1 MKSKMKSNKQRATEE
16 SKPLE
21 TNSIFE
27 TLPVSLHI
35 IDAEGVILYANSKC
49 LKRYEINAEDLGKI
63 NFSEFWAEEDK
74 RALWFDS
81 VKRDGMVNDFEMQLK
96 TPSGAI
102 FWALGNSISIPYQ
115 NQLCILSAQIDIT
128 ERKRM
133 ESALKSNEEKY
144 RLLTEFASDVIW
156 IFDLQTE
163 RHTYM
168 SPSVYDM
175 TGFTPEEIMSM
186 EPSEVLTPESYLLV
200 REAIEKNLKD
210 FLSNP
215 EAQKHYIIETRHVCK
230 SGEVIWVEASTKY
243 RYNEL
248 GAIELVGASRNIEDR
263 KKAERAVLYLSYHDQ
278 LTGLFN
284 RRFYEEEVQRMS
296 FPRNLPLT
304 LVLGDVNG
312 LKLTND
318 AFGHLAGD
326 ALLKQFADIL
336 NRELR
341 AEDVAARIGGDE
353 FILLLPK
360 TDAMGAEKVIRR
372 IKETIKAHNTGG
384 AILSV
389 SFGWAVKETLDDSF
403 DVLFM
408 QAEDRMYHQKL
419 SESAAMKNETIQ
431 LAARKLYDRNLLE
444 FRHSE
449 NVAKLSVDI
458 GKAMGLHKDVL
469 TDLLVLGRLHDIGKI
484 GIPGGILTKKNQ
496 LDTAEWI
503 EIRRHPEIGYQILR
517 SADEYVHLAE
527 AVLSHHEW
535 YDGSGYPRN
544 LRAQEIPLTA
554 RIIAIA
560 EAYDTMISGNA
571 FRTPMQDQAALE
583 ELSSHAGTQFDGE
596 IVNIF
601 VSEVI
606 GKTLQ

>member
-1 MKSKMKSNKQRATEE
+1 MRSKTNNNKQRAAEE
-16 SKPLE
+16 FKPLE
-21 TNSIFE
+21 TDSIFE
-27 TLPVSLHI
+27 SLPVSLHI

-49 LKRYEINAEDLGKI
+49 LERYEINAEDLGKI
-63 NFSEFWAEEDK
+63 SFSEFWADEEK
-74 RALWFDS
+74 KALWFDS
-81 VKRDGMVNDFEMQLK
+81 VKRDGVVNDFEMQLK
-96 TPSGAI
+96 TSSGTI
-102 FWALGNSISIPYQ
+102 FWALGNGISIPYQ
-115 NQLCILSAQIDIT
+115 NQRCILSVQIDIT

-144 RLLTEFASDVIW
+144 RLLTEFSSDVIW
-156 IFDLQTE
+156 IFDLRKE

-168 SPSVYDM
+168 SPSVYYM

-186 EPSEVLTPESYLLV
+186 DPSEVLTPESYLLV
-200 REAIEKNLKD
+200 RESIEKNLKD
-210 FLSNP
+210 FLANP
-215 EAQKHYIIETRHVCK
+215 EAQKHYIIETRHLCK
-230 SGEVIWVEASTKY
+230 NGEVIWVEASTKY

-248 GAIELVGASRNIEDR
+248 GAIELIGASRNIEDR

-360 TDAMGAEKVIRR
+360 TDAIGAEKVIQR
-372 IKETIKAHNTGG
+372 IKEAIKTQNTGG

-389 SFGWAVKETLDDSF
+389 SFGWAVKETLEDSF

-419 SESAAMKNETIQ
+419 LESAAMKNETIQ

-449 NVAKLSVDI
+449 NVARLSVDI

-469 TDLLVLGRLHDIGKI
+469 ADLLILGRLHDIGKI

-496 LDTAEWI
+496 LDTGDWI

-554 RIIAIA
+554 RIVAIA
-560 EAYDTMISGNA
+560 EAYDTMISGNT
-571 FRTPMQDQAALE
+571 FRMPMQDKAALE
-583 ELSSHAGTQFDGE
+583 ELTFHAGTQFDSE
-596 IVNIF
+596 IVKIF
-601 VSEVI
+601 VSEVM